1 MKNVWKGTGTALIT
15 PFKSGLEP
23 DLEAFVNLLEHA
35 IQGGVDYLVILGTT
49 AETATLRPEEKRRIA
64 HLAVEANRGRT
75 PMMLGIGGNDTRSVA
90 REMRQFDLSGYQAV
104 LSVSPYYNR
113 PTQEGIFRHFEY
125 LSAACPLPLILYNV
139 PSRTG
144 TNMESG
150 TTLRLAA
157 QCPNIA
163 GIKEASGDM
172 DQVRRLL
179 AERPEGFLVISGDD
193 FNAAEVALAGGDGV
207 ISVLAQALPGPFS
220 GMIDLALEGREK
232 EAKEAFGAM
241 HPLCDAIFREGNPT
255 GIKSLLSLLGL
266 SGADVRLPL
275 VPGSDSLRKE
285 LKEALGRFQPL
296 AVKKN

>member
-15 PFKSGLEP
+15 PFTSGLEP
-23 DLEAFVNLLEHA
+23 DLEAMANLIEHT
-35 IQGGVDYLVILGTT
+35 ISGGVNYLVILGTT
-49 AETATLRPEEKRRIA
+49 AETATLGPEEKQRIA
-64 HLAVEANRGRT
+64 RTAVEANHGRI

-90 REMRQFDLSGYQAV
+90 REMRQYDLSGYQAV

-144 TNMESG
+144 SNMEAATS
-150 TTLRLAA
+150 LRLASR
-157 QCPNIA
+157 CPNIA

-193 FNAAEVALAGGDGV
+193 FNAADVALTGGDGV

-220 GMIDLALEGREK
+220 EMMDLALEGREK
-232 EAKEAFGAM
+232 AAKEAFGRLR
-241 HPLCDAIFREGNPT
+241 PLCEAIFREGNPT
-255 GIKSLLSLLGL
+255 GVKALLSFLGL
-266 SGADVRLPL
+266 AGEHVRLPL
-275 VPGSDSLRKE
+275 VPASASLRSE
-285 LKEALGRFQPL
+285 LKEALGHFQPFAL
-296 AVKKN
+296 KGS

>member
-15 PFKSGLEP
+15 PFKPGLEP
-23 DLEAFVNLLEHA
+23 DLEAFANLLEHA

-64 HLAVEANRGRT
+64 HVAVEANRGRT

-144 TNMESG
+144 TNMEAG

-220 GMIDLALEGREK
+220 GMTDLALEGREK

-275 VPGSDSLRKE
+275 VPASDGLRKE
-285 LKEALGRFQPL
+285 LNEALGRFQPL